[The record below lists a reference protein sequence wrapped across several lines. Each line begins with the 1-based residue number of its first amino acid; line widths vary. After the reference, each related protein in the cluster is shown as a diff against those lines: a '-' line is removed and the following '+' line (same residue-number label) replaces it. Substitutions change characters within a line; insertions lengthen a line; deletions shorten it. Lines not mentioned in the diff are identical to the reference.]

1 MAFLY
6 INNELSEREIKKTIP
21 LMKEIDDRDKWKD
34 IPCSQIEII
43 NTAYHPRQS
52 TDLMQ
57 SLSNYQWHFSQN

>member
-1 MAFLY
+1 MNSTVSNLC
-6 INNELSEREIKKTIP
+6 SEKYKT
-21 LMKEIDDRDKWKD
+21 LMKEIEDDRDKWKD
-34 IPCSQIEII
+34 IHCSQVEII

>member
-43 NTAYHPRQS
+43 NTAYHPR
-52 TDLMQ
+52 
-57 SLSNYQWHFSQN
+57 